1 MFLALRGIIH
11 LLLFLALRG
20 IMHVLLFLALQ
31 GGRGVFLA
39 LRGIAR
45 GELLTCSY
53 TGLGPDGLQ
62 ATPAR

>member
-1 MFLALRGIIH
+1 MH
-11 LLLFLALRG
+11 L
-20 IMHVLLFLALQ
+20 LLFLALQ